1 MESAVV
7 MFANIFTTL
16 IVQPLFNLLALI
28 YALLPGHNFGAAI
41 IIFTIVIRMLLWPL
55 VKKQLHQAK
64 KMRELQPELKQIK
77 KETKGN
83 KQKES
88 QMVMELY
95 KEREINP
102 FASLGIVLIQLPILF
117 GLYAGLRKVI
127 GDPHQVYEFSY
138 PFVRNLSWMKELAA
152 GTVKFDPTLF
162 GFIDLNRAALNK
174 GGGIYWPAMFIV
186 IGSAIAQYYQSK
198 QLLPSDPDARK
209 LRDILRDAGKGTS
222 ADQGEVNAAVSRS
235 TRYFIPVMIFLLT
248 VNIASALS
256 LYWLVSGIVAVI
268 QQGRVLKQDETELEA
283 LADKPGIKSRL
294 AGMVPGRGKTV
305 RPTASAK
312 TGKGK
317 STAKVIIEGE
327 VIAKTKTSTKPSA
340 KKSAAKKGKR
350 RKK

>member
-1 MESAVV
+1 

-16 IVQPLFNLLALI
+16 IVQPLFNLLTFIVAV
-28 YALLPGHNFGAAI
+28 LPGHNFGLAI
-41 IIFTIVIRMLLWPL
+41 IIFTIVIRILLWPL

-64 KMRELQPELKQIK
+64 KMRELQPELKRIK

-95 KEREINP
+95 KERQINP

-127 GDPHQVYEFSY
+127 ADPHTLYTFSY
-138 PFVRNLSWMKELAA
+138 PFVRNLPYMKALAA
-152 GTVKFDPTLF
+152 GTATFDSTLL

-174 GGGIYWPAMFIV
+174 GGGIYWPAMFLV
-186 IGSAIAQYYQSK
+186 IGSAVAQYYQSK
-198 QLLPSDPDARK
+198 MLLPQDRDARK

-222 ADQGEVNAAVSRS
+222 ADQSEVNAAVGRS
-235 TRYFIPVMIFLLT
+235 TRFFIPVMIFLLT

-256 LYWLVSGIVAVI
+256 LYWLVSGIVAII
-268 QQGRVLKQDETELEA
+268 QQNRVFKQDEIELEA
-283 LADKPGIKSRL
+283 IADKPDFKTRII
-294 AGMVPGRGKTV
+294 GMVPGR
-305 RPTASAK
+305 RAATAKKSSAK
-312 TGKGK
+312 
-317 STAKVIIEGE
+317 KVIIEGE
-327 VIAKTKTSTKPSA
+327 VVAKTKSSSTTATGADKSKTA
-340 KKSAAKKGKR
+340 KKSAKKGKR